1 MGRPS
6 SAAATAAGQP
16 IVVVAS
22 LDGGF
27 RMGAVRSQGDA
38 VLVHEPEAAPVR
50 YPLDAVCHTHESAV
64 SAAGAPVVD
73 ALLGGMDAVLLC
85 CGGGVAAQQAAL
97 FGSPAS
103 EQPTPSVPHQRA
115 VPTIEAQ
122 LQAAPTQAER
132 AVLAA
137 GTAASSTAGG
147 AEGGAGGGAAAWV
160 CRRLLER
167 LHRLA
172 GHSAADGLRRRFE
185 LLASL
190 VLLHA
195 DTPRDLL
202 PASNEPPLQPGAK
215 LPLPPVKLHRSGGRG
230 GGAGGVHLSGAR
242 EARLTREPQ

>member
-16 IVVVAS
+16 IIVVAS
-22 LDGGF
+22 LDGGY

-38 VLVHEPEAAPVR
+38 VLVQEPEAAPVR
-50 YPLDAVCHTHESAV
+50 YPLDAVCHTHESAM

-132 AVLAA
+132 AALAA
-137 GTAASSTAGG
+137 GTATSSSAGVAEGG
-147 AEGGAGGGAAAWV
+147 AEGGAGGGA
-160 CRRLLER
+160 
-167 LHRLA
+167 
-172 GHSAADGLRRRFE
+172 
-185 LLASL
+185 
-190 VLLHA
+190 
-195 DTPRDLL
+195 
-202 PASNEPPLQPGAK
+202 GACN
-215 LPLPPVKLHRSGGRG
+215 R
-230 GGAGGVHLSGAR
+230 
-242 EARLTREPQ
+242 T

>member
-1 MGRPS
+1 
-6 SAAATAAGQP
+6 
-16 IVVVAS
+16 
-22 LDGGF
+22 
-27 RMGAVRSQGDA
+27 MGAVRSQGDA
-38 VLVHEPEAAPVR
+38 VLVQEPEAAPVR
-50 YPLDAVCHTHESAV
+50 YPLDAVCHTHESAM

-85 CGGGVAAQQAAL
+85 CGGGAAAQQAAL
-97 FGSPAS
+97 FGAPAS
-103 EQPTPSVPHQRA
+103 EQPAPSVPHQRA

-132 AVLAA
+132 AALAA
-137 GTAASSTAGG
+137 GTAASSTAGGAEGG

-195 DTPRDLL
+195 DTPRDPL

-215 LPLPPVKLHRSGGRG
+215 VRVP
-230 GGAGGVHLSGAR
+230 
-242 EARLTREPQ
+242 

>member
-6 SAAATAAGQP
+6 SAAAAAAGQP

-27 RMGAVRSQGDA
+27 RMGTVRSQGDA

-73 ALLGGMDAVLLC
+73 ALLGGIDAVLLC
-85 CGGGVAAQQAAL
+85 CGGGAAAQQAAL

-103 EQPTPSVPHQRA
+103 EQRAASVPHQRA

-132 AVLAA
+132 AALAA

-172 GHSAADGLRRRFE
+172 GHSAADG
-185 LLASL
+185 
-190 VLLHA
+190 
-195 DTPRDLL
+195 
-202 PASNEPPLQPGAK
+202 
-215 LPLPPVKLHRSGGRG
+215 
-230 GGAGGVHLSGAR
+230 
-242 EARLTREPQ
+242 